1 MVNYILYDA
10 ENTVSILINYS
21 EMRDTMDNQK
31 EITYINNISVEDY
44 NALRKSVNWINVT
57 EKRAAIALKN
67 SFYLCVAVC
76 DGKPVGMAR
85 IVSDGGYTYFITDVI
100 VHPDYQGCHIGTELI
115 RRELD
120 YIQKDVV
127 AGETV
132 MVSLMAAYHRES
144 FYEKFGFHTRPFGNH
159 GPGMSMWVSRDVTGN
174 PMTFLK
180 SINMPS
186 LYKLIHFRIVSV
198 INRCKFVLKFI
209 FINIQ
214 RFTQLIKIR
223 IKIPELCIYITKQHN
238 RIL

>member
-1 MVNYILYDA
+1 MN
-10 ENTVSILINYS
+10 
-21 EMRDTMDNQK
+21 K
-31 EITYINNISVEDY
+31 ETKITYVNNISVEDY

-76 DGKPVGMAR
+76 DNKTVGMAR

-100 VHPDYQGCHIGTELI
+100 VHPDYQGHHIGTELI

-174 PMTFLK
+174 PMTF
-180 SINMPS
+180 
-186 LYKLIHFRIVSV
+186 
-198 INRCKFVLKFI
+198 
-209 FINIQ
+209 
-214 RFTQLIKIR
+214 
-223 IKIPELCIYITKQHN
+223 
-238 RIL
+238 

>member
-1 MVNYILYDA
+1 MN
-10 ENTVSILINYS
+10 S
-21 EMRDTMDNQK
+21 QK

-100 VHPDYQGCHIGTELI
+100 VHPDYQGYHIGTELI

-159 GPGMSMWVSRDVTGN
+159 WSRNVNVGFQRCHRKSYD
-174 PMTFLK
+174 FLK
-180 SINMPS
+180 IPHYGNVIPIQTYSFPNYIGNQS
-186 LYKLIHFRIVSV
+186 LQVCSQVYLYQCPMFYTTHQDLDK
-198 INRCKFVLKFI
+198 N
-209 FINIQ
+209 
-214 RFTQLIKIR
+214 
-223 IKIPELCIYITKQHN
+223 P
-238 RIL
+238 

>member
-44 NALRKSVNWINVT
+44 N
-57 EKRAAIALKN
+57 
-67 SFYLCVAVC
+67 
-76 DGKPVGMAR
+76 
-85 IVSDGGYTYFITDVI
+85 

-174 PMTFLK
+174 PMTF
-180 SINMPS
+180 
-186 LYKLIHFRIVSV
+186 
-198 INRCKFVLKFI
+198 
-209 FINIQ
+209 
-214 RFTQLIKIR
+214 
-223 IKIPELCIYITKQHN
+223 
-238 RIL
+238 